1 MSARHPAAAWARDY
15 QTGDAA
21 AVSALFRAVYGD
33 HYVYPDVYLPSQI
46 EQRNASGQW
55 RSAVAL
61 LDGRLAGHATLWLDP
76 ARPGQAELALNVVHP
91 DARGRGVASLLGR
104 HLRAAAGQL
113 GCGLLTIKQVCSHPQ
128 SQYLAQ
134 TLGFHTSALLLD
146 YVDSPFGRPEPESIV
161 LGCLPL
167 RPRPLPELAWP
178 AEWEEWLRPLRQA
191 FGPGAPAAPPRRLP
205 GLSLA
210 RHGQRLEIVVPHPTA
225 GRLAEIATL
234 PAGQLIYLKLAPGAD
249 ALALRPQ
256 LEQAGF
262 RFAGLLPDAGD
273 GWLLLFLRGQ
283 RGDAIRFCD
292 ARAQQLY
299 RLQDGREA
307 SSGSTRTAVP

>member
-15 QTGDAA
+15 QAGDAA

-55 RSAVAL
+55 HSAVAL

-104 HLRAAAGQL
+104 HLRAAAGSL

-134 TLGFHTSALLLD
+134 TLGFHTSALMLD
-146 YVDSPFGRPEPESIV
+146 YVDSPFGKPEPESIV

-191 FGPGAPAAPPRRLP
+191 FGPGAPAAAPTRLP

-210 RHGQRLEIVVPHPTA
+210 RHGQRLEVVVPQPSA
-225 GRLAEIATL
+225 ARLAEIAAL
-234 PAGQLIYLKLAPGAD
+234 PAGQLIYLKLAPSAD
-249 ALALRPQ
+249 ALALRPR
-256 LEQAGF
+256 LAEAGF
-262 RFAGLLPDAGD
+262 RFGGLLPDAGG

-292 ARAQQLY
+292 AGAEQLY
-299 RLQDGREA
+299 RLDLQPA
-307 SSGSTRTAVP
+307 A